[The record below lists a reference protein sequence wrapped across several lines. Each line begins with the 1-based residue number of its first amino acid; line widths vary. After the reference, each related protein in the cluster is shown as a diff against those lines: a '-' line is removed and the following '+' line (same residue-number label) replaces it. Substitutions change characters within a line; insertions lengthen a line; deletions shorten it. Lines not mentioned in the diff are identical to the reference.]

1 MANCTYHL
9 INDFYNQNHE
19 DMALLAEKIEGI
31 EFTFDV
37 ESLDVDLDN
46 LEKQL
51 TINNKIR
58 LLEAVGTDI
67 MAEEDQI
74 AAYRALVDE
83 VFNSED
89 SQGFNGPQV
98 SGGQMEEEDGEW

>member
-19 DMALLAEKIEGI
+19 DMANLAEKIENIQLTIDI
-31 EFTFDV
+31 E
-37 ESLDVDLDN
+37 ELDIDLDN

-51 TINNKIR
+51 VISNKIK

-67 MAEEDQI
+67 MPEEDQI
-74 AAYRALVDE
+74 SAYRALVDE

-89 SQGFNGPQV
+89 STGFNGGHV

>member
-19 DMALLAEKIEGI
+19 DMANLAEKIENIQLTIDI
-31 EFTFDV
+31 E
-37 ESLDVDLDN
+37 ELDIDLDN

-51 TINNKIR
+51 VISNKIR

-67 MAEEDQI
+67 MPEEDQI
-74 AAYRALVDE
+74 SAYRALVDE
-83 VFNSED
+83 VFNSEA
-89 SQGFNGPQV
+89 SGGFNGAQV